1 MSENQ
6 VTKKTF
12 DVTLL
17 AQYTKKIRELGTINK
32 MMAPQYLQSFIEAMD
47 VASTMLST
55 AIHADLKAEAA
66 LKTAESIAYLDRAG
80 DILKAKGMKDSAE
93 SRKMC
98 MALDPDVQVAKNE
111 KARTEALVCFL
122 KNKVQEFRSAHDD
135 VRKFAY
141 GDSYM
146 TPHEGM

>member
-1 MSENQ
+1 MATNE
-6 VTKKTF
+6 VAKKTV
-12 DVTLL
+12 DVTQL
-17 AQYTKKIRELGTINK
+17 AKYTKKIREIGTINK
-32 MMAPQYLQSFIEAMD
+32 MMAPTYLQDFIEAMD
-47 VASTMLST
+47 VSSTMLSA
-55 AIHADLKAEAA
+55 AIHADLKAESA

-80 DILKAKGMKDSAE
+80 AILQAKGIKESADA
-93 SRKMC
+93 RKMC
-98 MALDPDVQVAKNE
+98 LAIDPDVVKAKDE

-141 GDSYM
+141 GDAYM